1 VKGALDL
8 HRALLAA
15 DVPHEIIRLRRA
27 VLSAADIPAALGLPA
42 AACLAVQVI
51 VSTNPVAARAAL
63 IRPVDTELEMSAVLR
78 RVQARAARLLPAV
91 EVSAV
96 TGFYA
101 GLVSPVCLPEDMAVY
116 ADHRVSR
123 PDVVYTP
130 TGDTGAVLGIR
141 SRELLAFTG
150 ARLAA
155 LCAGV
160 AGRNPAAFE
169 DPGLATAP

>member
-1 VKGALDL
+1 MKGALDL
-8 HRALLAA
+8 HRALLGA
-15 DVPHEIIRLRRA
+15 DVPHEIIRLGRA

-42 AACLAVQVI
+42 ASCLAVQLI
-51 VSTNPVAARAAL
+51 ASTDPAGTAAAL
-63 IRPVDTELEMSAVLR
+63 IRSVDTELEMSAVLR
-78 RVQARAARLLPAV
+78 RVQARAVRLLPAA
-91 EVSAV
+91 EVSEV

-101 GLVSPVCLPEDMAVY
+101 GLVSPVCLPAEMAVY

-130 TGDTGAVLGIR
+130 TGDTGTVLGIR
-141 SRELLAFTG
+141 SRDLLAFTG

-160 AGRNPAAFE
+160 AGRAPAAF
-169 DPGLATAP
+169 DGPGVATAP